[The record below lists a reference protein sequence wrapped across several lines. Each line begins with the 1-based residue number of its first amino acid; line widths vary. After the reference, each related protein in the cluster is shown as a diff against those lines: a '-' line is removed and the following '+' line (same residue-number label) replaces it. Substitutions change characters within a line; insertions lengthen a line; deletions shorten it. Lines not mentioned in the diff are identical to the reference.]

1 MYWVI
6 EFSNK
11 SIPLWSQRIFAVNYD
26 YFTLRSE
33 GDLSPFCDE
42 PVGFTGRRDGLIGT
56 ACL

>member
-1 MYWVI
+1 MMYWVI

-33 GDLSPFCDE
+33 GDYRPFAMSLS
-42 PVGFTGRRDGLIGT
+42 GLLAGGM
-56 ACL
+56 A